1 MVPHGSPFRAAFKPI
16 GCESCR
22 QRLLF
27 GAALRFV
34 CVTSAASRGMSRV
47 VRGLLERHAESQGM
61 SRVVRGLL
69 ERHAESQ
76 LQDIGL
82 QGGDPSFNGTAA
94 APTSWSASSIAT
106 PVPSAAI

>member
-1 MVPHGSPFRAAFKPI
+1 
-16 GCESCR
+16 
-22 QRLLF
+22 
-27 GAALRFV
+27 
-34 CVTSAASRGMSRV
+34 
-47 VRGLLERHAESQGM
+47 M